1 MKPYLWLYEHAL
13 NQKGKALDSLMPDFL
28 PDAELSQVPDSLL
41 FSLMSR
47 RIFRAGLKH
56 SVVDAKWPA
65 FEKAFWGFDPEK
77 VALMS
82 DEQLEGLMQNDQ
94 IIRHWGKI
102 KAARANAFFIC
113 EMAEKHG
120 SFAQWLA
127 NWPVENI
134 VGLWDVLKKEGK
146 QLGGNSGP
154 YFLRMAGKDTFVLTD
169 DVVGAL
175 KAQGIVDRKPTAK
188 RDLLIVQQA
197 FNQWHQESGRPM
209 CHISRMLSFTVG

>member
-1 MKPYLWLYEHAL
+1 MKSYVWLYEHAL
-13 NQKGKALDSLMPDFL
+13 NQKGKGLDSMMPDFL
-28 PDAELSQVPDSLL
+28 SDTELSNVSDSQL
-41 FSLMSR
+41 FSVMSR
-47 RIFRAGLKH
+47 RIFRAGLRH
-56 SVVDAKWPA
+56 AVVDAKWPA
-65 FEKAFWGFDPEK
+65 FETAFWGFDPQK

-82 DEQLEGLMQNDQ
+82 DEQLEGLMHNDQ

-102 KAARANAFFIC
+102 KATRENAFFMC
-113 EMAEKHG
+113 EVAEKYG

-127 NWPVENI
+127 NWPVDDI
-134 VGLWDVLKKEGK
+134 VGLWTTLKKEGK

-154 YFLRMAGKDTFVLTD
+154 YFLRMSGKDTFILTD

-175 KAQGIVDRKPTAK
+175 KAQGVIDRKPTAK
-188 RDLLIVQQA
+188 RDLALVQQA